1 VPGDFNGDGHI
12 DLFVGRRAV
21 SRNYGQ
27 IPRSYLLEN
36 DGKGHFT
43 DVTRERAPALVHAG
57 MVTSAAWI
65 DYDNDGQLDLVV
77 VGQWMP
83 VRIFRQENGKLV
95 DRTATAGLSGT
106 EGWWNTVSAVDV
118 NGDGKKDLVLGNL
131 GLNSYL
137 QASAKEPTRLFV
149 GDFFSTGTLKQM
161 LTSYKQG
168 VSYTVASRD
177 ELLRAMPQLRGKYPT
192 YADFGV
198 SRIEDIL
205 PASELSRAKVL
216 EAHHFA
222 SGIALNNGN
231 GTFTLRDLPTEAQ
244 FAPINAAV
252 ADNLGGD
259 GHMDLLVAGNN
270 YGLPPIL
277 GRADASDGLLLRGLG
292 DGRFRSVDT
301 NLGIRGQVRHMALVR
316 GAHGAKLIAVAR
328 NNDTLEILE
337 VNTR

>member
-21 SRNYGQ
+21 ARNYGQ

-43 DVTRERAPALVHAG
+43 DVTRERAPALVDAG

-65 DYDNDGQLDLVV
+65 DYDNDGKLDLVV
-77 VGQWMP
+77 VGEWMP

-95 DRTATAGLSGT
+95 DRTSTAGLSGT
-106 EGWWNTVSAVDV
+106 EGWWNTVSTVDV
-118 NGDGKKDLVLGNL
+118 NGDGKKDLVLGNF

-137 QASAKEPTRLFV
+137 RASAKEPTRLYV
-149 GDFFSTGTLKQM
+149 GDFFSTGTLKQI
-161 LTSYKQG
+161 LTSYKEG
-168 VSYTVASRD
+168 VSYPVASRD
-177 ELLRAMPQLRGKYPT
+177 ELLRAMPQLRRKYPT
-192 YADFGV
+192 YADFGA

-205 PASELSRAKVL
+205 PASELARAKVL
-216 EAHHFA
+216 EAHRFA

-231 GTFTLRDLPTEAQ
+231 GTFTLHDLPTEAQ
-244 FAPINAAV
+244 LAPVNAAV
-252 ADNLGGD
+252 AGDFGGN

-270 YGLPPIL
+270 YGMPPIL
-277 GRADASDGLLLRGLG
+277 GRADASDGLLLRGSG
-292 DGRFRSVDT
+292 DGRFRPIDT

-316 GAHGAKLIAVAR
+316 GARGAKLIAVAR
-328 NNDTLEILE
+328 NNDRLEILE
-337 VNTR
+337 VRQ